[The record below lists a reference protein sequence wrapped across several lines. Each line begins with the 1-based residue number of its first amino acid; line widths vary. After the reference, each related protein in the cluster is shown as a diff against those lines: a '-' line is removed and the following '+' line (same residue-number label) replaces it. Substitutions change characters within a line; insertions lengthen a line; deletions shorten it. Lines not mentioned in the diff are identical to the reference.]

1 MKETLESLKD
11 NVRVGVL
18 GLNMSQEAAK
28 DLRVSVEEENLNPEL
43 LSHLLP
49 GPALLAAQ
57 AIVIATVAAH
67 AAAHAGA
74 HVREGGVEQEGG
86 HA

>member
-18 GLNMSQEAAK
+18 GLNMGEEVAK

-49 GPALLAAQ
+49 GPALLAAH
-57 AIVIATVAAH
+57 AIVSVNAS
-67 AAAHAGA
+67 A

-86 HA
+86 HAWRRW

>member
-1 MKETLESLKD
+1 MKESLESLKD

-18 GLNMSQEAAK
+18 GLNMGEEVAK

-49 GPALLAAQ
+49 GPALLAAH
-57 AIVIATVAAH
+57 ASAH
-67 AAAHAGA
+67 ACASSCTYAHASA
-74 HVREGGVEQEGG
+74 HVREGREEQE
-86 HA
+86 

>member
-1 MKETLESLKD
+1 MKESLEGLKN

-18 GLNMSQEAAK
+18 GLNMGEEVEK

-49 GPALLAAQ
+49 GPSLL
-57 AIVIATVAAH
+57 
-67 AAAHAGA
+67 AAHAGV
-74 HVREGGVEQEGG
+74 HVREGRVEQERGD
-86 HA
+86 A

>member
-1 MKETLESLKD
+1 VKESLESLKD

-18 GLNMSQEAAK
+18 GLNMGEEVAK

-49 GPALLAAQ
+49 GPDLLAA
-57 AIVIATVAAH
+57 H
-67 AAAHAGA
+67 ASA
-74 HVREGGVEQEGG
+74 HVREGGVEKEGG
-86 HA
+86 DAWGR

>member
-1 MKETLESLKD
+1 MKESLESLKD

-18 GLNMSQEAAK
+18 GLNMGEEAAK

-49 GPALLAAQ
+49 GPVALLAAH
-57 AIVIATVAAH
+57 ASAH
-67 AAAHAGA
+67 ACTSACIHAHASA
-74 HVREGGVEQEGG
+74 HVREGRVEQE
-86 HA
+86 

>member
-1 MKETLESLKD
+1 MKESLESIKD

-18 GLNMSQEAAK
+18 GLNMGEEVEK

-49 GPALLAAQ
+49 GPALLE
-57 AIVIATVAAH
+57 
-67 AAAHAGA
+67 AHAGVNA
-74 HVREGGVEQEGG
+74 
-86 HA
+86 

>member
-1 MKETLESLKD
+1 MKESLESLKD

-18 GLNMSQEAAK
+18 GLNMGEEVAK

-49 GPALLAAQ
+49 GPALLAAE
-57 AIVIATVAAH
+57 AH
-67 AAAHAGA
+67 ASA

-86 HA
+86 QAWRRW

>member
-1 MKETLESLKD
+1 MKESLESFKD

-18 GLNMSQEAAK
+18 GLNMGEEVAK

-49 GPALLAAQ
+49 GPALLG
-57 AIVIATVAAH
+57 AH
-67 AAAHAGA
+67 ACAHAS
-74 HVREGGVEQEGG
+74 EGGVEEEGG
-86 HA
+86 DA

>member
-49 GPALLAAQ
+49 GPALLAAH
-57 AIVIATVAAH
+57 AIVSAH
-67 AAAHAGA
+67 AHASA

-86 HA
+86 HARR

>member
-1 MKETLESLKD
+1 MKESLESFKN

-18 GLNMSQEAAK
+18 GLNMGEKAGK

-49 GPALLAAQ
+49 GPALLAA
-57 AIVIATVAAH
+57 
-67 AAAHAGA
+67 
-74 HVREGGVEQEGG
+74 HVREGRVEKEGG
-86 HA
+86 GGLRGGSRDDGR

>member
-1 MKETLESLKD
+1 MKESLEGLKN

-18 GLNMSQEAAK
+18 GLNMGKKAAK

-49 GPALLAAQ
+49 GAVLLA
-57 AIVIATVAAH
+57 
-67 AAAHAGA
+67 A
-74 HVREGGVEQEGG
+74 HVREGRVEKERGG
-86 HA
+86 AWWS